1 MSFLFTTGYLSVK
14 FHKLMDKS
22 TQYLAIQ
29 VPKSDDECFNI
40 TVDNNVYAMSG
51 LDFHLVCRD
60 DETLPYLA
68 IGLSIALLLVL
79 CMPSPTSVSPSDK
92 KEPEVKSMEQLGI
105 LKILQSCGLGVIRR
119 QTRHTNQNQA
129 SS

>member
-29 VPKSDDECFNI
+29 VPKSDGECFNI

-60 DETLPYLA
+60 NETLPYLA

-79 CMPSPTSVSPSDK
+79 CMPSPTSVSTDDK
-92 KEPEVKSMEQLGI
+92 KEPEVKRMEQLGSFKV
-105 LKILQSCGLGVIRR
+105 LLSCGLGVIRR